1 MSRDVKDDFNELI
14 DFFSQYSLKDIFK
27 DKELLAKIS
36 LVHKRYY
43 SFMCLVYC
51 LHHLTDE
58 SMDENSMLRLKESS
72 SDLGTSMFLI
82 INGAYKPANF
92 MIRSCIENFVKSI
105 GCLTNPSILQ
115 EKSVFKVIDY
125 AAEHPVIVTNFSFY
139 QTLKTEYGLLCSH
152 VHTATEK
159 EMAHMKAL
167 NVFPTVDIKKVEPLS
182 KTIDSI
188 VKSMI
193 YIIICINSQVFFS
206 LASEYRDKILISLT
220 AAQRASLHSPSE

>member
-1 MSRDVKDDFNELI
+1 MSRDVKKDFDELVN
-14 DFFSQYSLKDIFK
+14 FFSEYSLKNTLK
-27 DKELLAKIS
+27 DRELLAKIS
-36 LVHKRYY
+36 LIHKRYY

-51 LHHLTDE
+51 LHHLQSE

-92 MIRSCIENFVKSI
+92 MIRSCIENFIKSI
-105 GCLTNPSILQ
+105 GCLTDPSILQ
-115 EKSVFKVIDY
+115 EKSVFKVIDH
-125 AAEHPVIVTNFSFY
+125 AAEHPVIASNFSFY

-159 EMAHMKAL
+159 EMTHMKAL
-167 NVFPTVDIKKVEPLS
+167 NIFPTVDINKVESLS
-182 KTIDSI
+182 KTIDSL

-193 YIIICINSQVFFS
+193 YIVISMYPRIFFS
-206 LASEYRDKILISLT
+206 FAAEYRDKILISLT